1 MRKSFSILLI
11 TLLIVVYFSSVANAG
26 LEDGLLVHYPFD
38 ESEGTTASDASGNGR
53 DASLKGGASWNS
65 TGGRIGGALQ
75 LDGSQGSS
83 AVDEDGEDYLNG
95 LTAFTVALWVKA
107 DKIPTGSGFIYGN
120 SPSSG
125 AADRSLVIRYGT
137 RGQNGRALYVIVA
150 AVRLS
155 DRKRQQYESA
165 ANVQTTEWQHI
176 VLTWQSGNQLALYI
190 NGVLDVPTHNDE
202 GIESSVA
209 DITKFLIGQSSHDN
223 NSSWKGLIDDVR
235 VYNRVLTQQEI
246 TDLISEQSESTVSDP
261 TTHSVVF
268 SEVMFESEG
277 GTNGLPQWIEV
288 YNSSNSEI
296 NLRDWK
302 LQWKRLQPSLLEATT
317 TFNGEFIIP
326 AQQSRLIVTAL
337 GRHGGGTKLSNDAI
351 YPLHLSHIVELR
363 QDDVANRNRLITR
376 GGFSLKLINA
386 ADVLVDQIGTLVDDK
401 HTWQL
406 PECLIE
412 GVRTSLIRRFDK
424 GVPRSGTEHRGW
436 IRAIDTK
443 RLVAGIYYG
452 NQHDLGTPGYRR
464 GKPLPVELSH
474 FSAQFVD
481 SQVMIKWTT
490 ESELNN
496 AGFNILRSTSPTQ
509 NFRVINTKLIRGAG
523 TTGERRTYQFIDK
536 TAKPNVAYYYRIEDV
551 DFAGTRRLLETRRL
565 QGIVSPTN
573 KLTTIWGKFKASD

>member
-26 LEDGLLVHYPFD
+26 LEDGLLVYYPFD

-107 DKIPTGSGFIYGN
+107 DAIPNSVGLIYGN
-120 SPSSG
+120 RVTSG
-125 AADRSLVIRYGT
+125 AIDRSLVIRYNS
-137 RGQNGRALYVIVA
+137 RDKNILA
-150 AVRLS
+150 AVRLN
-155 DRKRQQYESA
+155 DAKRQEYRSA
-165 ANVQTTEWQHI
+165 SDVQTTAWQHI
-176 VLTWQSGNQLALYI
+176 VLTWQSGDRLALYI
-190 NGVLDVPTHNDE
+190 NGVLDTPTYNDNAIE
-202 GIESSVA
+202 GSVA
-209 DITKFLIGQSSHDN
+209 GLDKFLIGQASFDQQR
-223 NSSWKGLIDDVR
+223 SWSGLIDDVR

-246 TDLISEQSESTVSDP
+246 TDLIPDQSDQTDQTDQSDP

-277 GTNGLPQWIEV
+277 GKDSLPQWIEV

-296 NLRDWK
+296 NLHDWK

-351 YPLHLSHIVELR
+351 YPLYLSHIVELG
-363 QDDVANRNRLITR
+363 QNDAANRNRLITR

-412 GVRTSLIRRFDK
+412 GVRSSLIRRFDK
-424 GVPRSGTEHRGW
+424 GVPRSGTERRGW
-436 IRAIDTK
+436 RRAFDAK
-443 RLVAGIYYG
+443 RLVVGIYYG
-452 NQHDLGTPGYRR
+452 SQHDLGTPGYRR

-573 KLTTIWGKFKASD
+573 KLTTIWGEIKSIR

>member
-11 TLLIVVYFSSVANAG
+11 TLLSVVYFSSVANAG

-107 DKIPTGSGFIYGN
+107 DAIPNSVGLIYGDGVT
-120 SPSSG
+120 SG
-125 AADRSLVIRYGT
+125 AIDRSLVIRYNS
-137 RGQNGRALYVIVA
+137 RDKNILA
-150 AVRLS
+150 AVRLN
-155 DRKRQQYESA
+155 DAKRQEYRSA
-165 ANVQTTEWQHI
+165 SDVQTTAWQHI
-176 VLTWQSGNQLALYI
+176 VLTWQSGDRLALYI
-190 NGVLDVPTHNDE
+190 NGVLDTPTYNDNAIE
-202 GIESSVA
+202 GSVA
-209 DITKFLIGQSSHDN
+209 SLDKFLIGQASFDQQR
-223 NSSWKGLIDDVR
+223 SWSGLIDDVR

-351 YPLHLSHIVELR
+351 YPLHQSHIVELG